1 MGLILFLSPISI
13 VYQTELGRSSKMT
26 AITVRTRKFMTNRL
40 LNRKQMVVDILHP
53 ETPTPKKSEVREA
66 LAKQY
71 KSASD
76 HIIVFGFKT
85 QFGGG
90 KTSGYALMY
99 DSVADAKRIEPRFRL
114 VRHGLAEKI
123 EKKSRKQRKELRN
136 RKKKVKGTKKAN
148 VGTGKKK

>member
-1 MGLILFLSPISI
+1 
-13 VYQTELGRSSKMT
+13 MT

-53 ETPTPKKSEVREA
+53 DTPTPKKSEVREA

-90 KTSGYALMY
+90 KTSGFALMY
-99 DSVADAKRIEPRFRL
+99 DSVADAKRIEPRFRAVGNFEI
-114 VRHGLAEKI
+114 VRVAAHSSLDFW
-123 EKKSRKQRKELRN
+123 LRCL
-136 RKKKVKGTKKAN
+136 
-148 VGTGKKK
+148 

>member
-1 MGLILFLSPISI
+1 
-13 VYQTELGRSSKMT
+13 MT

-90 KTSGYALMY
+90 KTSGFALITTLLRMPNELNP
-99 DSVADAKRIEPRFRL
+99 DSDSSDTVLLRRSRRNLESSERSSETERRRSREPRRPTL
-114 VRHGLAEKI
+114 VLARRSKH
-123 EKKSRKQRKELRN
+123 LHP
-136 RKKKVKGTKKAN
+136 
-148 VGTGKKK
+148 